1 MEAYASIYS
10 GWWWKW
16 RGSGNQS
23 ITWIQAAAFAR
34 YMGSGYNSTSWSS
47 LVSNVTAGDFIG
59 FDRTDDGD
67 MDHIGFVHTKDYGTI
82 KNAQHST
89 NYIKWAA
96 QTGWPSMEN
105 GTTRFYRIR
114 R

>member
-16 RGSGNQS
+16 RRSGNQS

-82 KNAQHST
+82 KIAQHST